1 MSFMNYDEKTN
12 KLSLRYNLNW
22 FLWPHVLRFKIIQKH
37 LATNY
42 FDAVTDG
49 CVIIILFW
57 GIFLNCSFLST
68 HPLKIYVHQWLII
81 LGISYY
87 WKKPT
92 VNVTNNFEGLSK
104 SSQFMMLFNEKTTC
118 YLSILMGNH
127 LINTIEINLYIWAFE
142 IDMLIQQVIFCDICS
157 RLPITI
163 HIFHVKFYIIVYNIL
178 RVKMHY
184 WLIYS
189 LCHLVNI
196 LSNAKRPWIFQWTFM
211 ASIFDIFQI
220 DAIQN
225 SLLIFWNLVPSS
237 K

>member
-1 MSFMNYDEKTN
+1 MVLYFLSVRHHKYVTMSFYELGCKTN
-12 KLSLRYNLNW
+12 KMSLRYNLNW

-42 FDAVTDG
+42 FDVVTDG

-104 SSQFMMLFNEKTTC
+104 SSQFMMLFDEKTTVTC
-118 YLSILMGNH
+118 QFSWGNH
-127 LINTIEINLYIWAFE
+127 LINTIDINLYKWAFE
-142 IDMLIQQVIFCDICS
+142 FDMLIQQVRFCDICS

-163 HIFHVKFYIIVYNIL
+163 HIFSCKIRYCCVQYFED
-178 RVKMHY
+178 R
-184 WLIYS
+184 
-189 LCHLVNI
+189 
-196 LSNAKRPWIFQWTFM
+196 NA
-211 ASIFDIFQI
+211 
-220 DAIQN
+220 
-225 SLLIFWNLVPSS
+225 LLTYL
-237 K
+237 